1 MSGWLIDLEQL
12 YSTSREK
19 IFLTD
24 FSVIQPGRLLK
35 TFSAPEMKTCL
46 YEAAYHFLSLKC
58 DP

>member
-1 MSGWLIDLEQL
+1 MIDLEQL

-46 YEAAYHFLSLKC
+46 YEAAYHFISLKS